1 MSYIWVIFGKKYSSR
16 SESMTHAEEKRSD
29 PRKSVN
35 RTISFELLVT
45 EKNKLKNM
53 QVKGL
58 CSDISRQGLGLTT
71 DRLLEQGNVLK
82 LYFPVSELDTALP
95 LYAKVMW

>member
-1 MSYIWVIFGKKYSSR
+1 
-16 SESMTHAEEKRSD
+16 MTAEEKRSD

-58 CSDISRQGLGLTT
+58 CSDISHQGLGLTT
-71 DRLLEQGNVLK
+71 DCLLKEGNVLK
-82 LYFPVSELDTALP
+82 LYFPLSELGTALP
-95 LYAKVMW
+95 LYAKVMWSRSADSNFRAGLQFIA

>member
-1 MSYIWVIFGKKYSSR
+1 
-16 SESMTHAEEKRSD
+16 MTHAEEKRSD

-45 EKNKLKNM
+45 EKNKLKNT

-71 DRLLEQGNVLK
+71 DCLLKEGNVLK
-82 LYFPVSELDTALP
+82 LHLPISEFNTALP
-95 LYAKVMW
+95 LYAKVMWSRSADADFRAGLQFIA